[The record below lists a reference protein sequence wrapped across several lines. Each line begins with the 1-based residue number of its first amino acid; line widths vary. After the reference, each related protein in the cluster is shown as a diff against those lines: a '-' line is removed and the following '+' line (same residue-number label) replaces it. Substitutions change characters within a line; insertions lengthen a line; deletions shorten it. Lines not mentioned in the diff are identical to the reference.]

1 MMASHRSTH
10 EETWLQLPWLANGR
24 LSGAERAAAEDHM
37 ANCAECHEEF
47 QRQRLM
53 CHALTEPDRV
63 TYAPGPSFR
72 KLLERIDGPAPAAS
86 RPLGASVRPVALLG
100 ARRARGATLTS
111 AWRPPG
117 MAWAATF
124 VLAVGLFA
132 TTAYRWSQ
140 PIYMPRTLTVAAA
153 PGVLHVAFDR
163 SLPLGELEQMLRTAG
178 ARVVEGPDA
187 TGIFGLAP
195 LAAAS
200 TPQPGVS
207 PEMRALA
214 ARLRADARVRWI
226 QPLSGAA
233 ETDGAQ
239 GRPSGGS

>member
-1 MMASHRSTH
+1 
-10 EETWLQLPWLANGR
+10 
-24 LSGAERAAAEDHM
+24 
-37 ANCAECHEEF
+37 
-47 QRQRLM
+47 
-53 CHALTEPDRV
+53 
-63 TYAPGPSFR
+63 
-72 KLLERIDGPAPAAS
+72 
-86 RPLGASVRPVALLG
+86 
-100 ARRARGATLTS
+100 
-111 AWRPPG
+111 

-132 TTAYRWSQ
+132 STAYQMGQ
-140 PIYMPRTLTVAAA
+140 PRFSARTAHTTPA

>member
-1 MMASHRSTH
+1 MMASRRSAH
-10 EETWLQLPWLANGR
+10 EEAWLQLPWLANGR
-24 LSGAERAAAEDHM
+24 LSGAERAAAEDHL
-37 ANCAECHEEF
+37 AHCTECREEF

-72 KLLERIDGPAPAAS
+72 KLMERIDGPAPAAS
-86 RPLGASVRPVALLG
+86 RPLGATARPVALLG

-111 AWRPPG
+111 AWSSPG

-132 TTAYRWSQ
+132 STAYQLWQ
-140 PIYMPRTLTVAAA
+140 PRFSPRTVATVPV

-163 SLPLGELEQMLRTAG
+163 SLPLGDLEQMLRTAG

-195 LAAAS
+195 LEA
-200 TPQPGVS
+200 TTNI
-207 PEMRALA
+207 EIIWER
-214 ARLRADARVRWI
+214 I
-226 QPLSGAA
+226 
-233 ETDGAQ
+233 T
-239 GRPSGGS
+239 